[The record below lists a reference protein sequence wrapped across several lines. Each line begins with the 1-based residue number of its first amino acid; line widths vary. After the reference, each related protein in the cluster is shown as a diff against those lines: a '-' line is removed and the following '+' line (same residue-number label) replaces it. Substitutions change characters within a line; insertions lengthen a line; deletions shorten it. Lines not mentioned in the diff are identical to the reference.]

1 MTKFQNLKDH
11 CVRVRPIINA
21 NNFARQGAKMFYVLE
36 ELGIRDT
43 TCVNNP
49 IINVNKSVLS
59 KNAKKIVTKNS
70 NTLPNSLIAA
80 ILTIHVEKS
89 TSSATSNAV
98 KDNLTIMKTIS
109 VKAVMAA
116 NTNACFAATNV
127 LQKITFMM
135 ISLRKSKF

>member
-1 MTKFQNLKDH
+1 MTKYQNQKDH
-11 CVRVRPIINA
+11 CVRVRPIIHA
-21 NNFARQGAKMFYVLE
+21 NNFAQQGANMFYVRK
-36 ELGIRDT
+36 ELDIRDI

-49 IINVNKSVLS
+49 IINVNKSVLYN
-59 KNAKKIVTKNS
+59 NANKIVIKNS
-70 NTLPNSLIAA
+70 NILPKSFTAA
-80 ILTIHVEKS
+80 ILIIHVQKNA
-89 TSSATSNAV
+89 SSATSNAV